1 MTHSFPKRRSSDL
14 REIASLIRKKEHENK
29 PCVLGLATGNT
40 PKLVYTELIRLHRE
54 EILSFRNVYSVN
66 LDEYYPIAPDS
77 PQSYVHFM
85 KEQLFDHVDIPADHY
100 FIPDGRLL
108 MEEIPDFCK
117 EYEQKIE
124 ELGGLDIQLLGIG
137 SNGHIGFN
145 EPGSLIDSKTRL
157 IALNHTTRAAAAS
170 DFGGLS
176 STPKKGITL
185 GVKVIMNAQRVIM
198 MAWGG
203 GKGEI
208 IKEAVEGQIG
218 RASCRERG
226 CQYV

>member
-54 EILSFRNVYSVN
+54 ENLSFRNVYTFN

-85 KEQLFDHVDIPADHY
+85 KEQFIEHVDIPADHY
-100 FIPDGRLL
+100 FIPDVRLL

-117 EYEQKIE
+117 EYEQKRSDE
-124 ELGGLDIQLLGIG
+124 HTSELQ
-137 SNGHIGFN
+137 
-145 EPGSLIDSKTRL
+145 SLMRNSYAVFRL
-157 IALNHTTRAAAAS
+157 QKKQAHNNHH
-170 DFGGLS
+170 
-176 STPKKGITL
+176 
-185 GVKVIMNAQRVIM
+185 
-198 MAWGG
+198 
-203 GKGEI
+203 
-208 IKEAVEGQIG
+208 
-218 RASCRERG
+218 
-226 CQYV
+226 